1 MGRTSETPSSQEL
14 EITGLV
20 RLAIQGDVEAYGKVY
35 DICLERIYRYIFN
48 QVGDAM
54 QAEDI
59 TEEVF
64 IRAYKAIKSC
74 RGKEQTFIPWLYR
87 IAHNYLIDTYRKQHK
102 EIPVDNIEL
111 ISDTDPEREVEKRL
125 EYQEIFEAV
134 KSLPEMQK
142 QVILL
147 KYLDDNDNDEIAR
160 ILGKRQGAVRALQMR
175 ALSKLREIFNSRAE
189 RYVK

>member
-1 MGRTSETPSSQEL
+1 MDRTSETPSSQEL

-20 RLAIQGDVEAYGKVY
+20 RLVINGDVEAYGKVY

-48 QVGDAM
+48 QVGNAM

-64 IRAYKAIKSC
+64 IRAYKAIQSC

-102 EIPVDNIEL
+102 EFPLDEIEL
-111 ISDTDPEREVEKRL
+111 ASDIDPGKELEKRL

-147 KYLDDNDNDEIAR
+147 KYLDDNDNDEIGR

-175 ALSKLREIFNSRAE
+175 ALSKLREIFSSRTDQ
-189 RYVK
+189 YDK

>member
-1 MGRTSETPSSQEL
+1 MGRTSEMPSSQEL

-20 RLAIQGDVEAYGKVY
+20 RLAIEGDVEAYGKIY
-35 DICLERIYRYIFN
+35 DICLERIYRYVFN
-48 QVGDAM
+48 QIGNTM
-54 QAEDI
+54 QAEDV

-64 IRAYKAIKSC
+64 IKAFKAIRSC

-87 IAHNYLIDTYRKQHK
+87 IAHNYLIDTYRKGHK
-102 EIPVDNIEL
+102 EILVEQIEL
-111 ISDTDPEREVEKRL
+111 TSDIDPEKEL
-125 EYQEIFEAV
+125 ENKFEHMAILEAI

-147 KYLDDNDNDEIAR
+147 KYMDDNNNEAIGH

-175 ALSKLREIFNSRAE
+175 ALERLRKILSSRVE
-189 RYVK
+189 RYVI